1 MYRVCYGL
9 TVSQSGEGMSWLLLL
24 LLQAGVTTIRTRGM
38 SWLLSSMLL
47 NSGVSAI
54 GTGGNRAGEYCI
66 ESTACRSIK
75 SPLTESKVELL
86 KSLIL
91 IFCSFDKVANL
102 ARRQS
107 LEIPLKSL
115 TFTICLYILSILLLF
130 SRL

>member
-1 MYRVCYGL
+1 
-9 TVSQSGEGMSWLLLL
+9 
-24 LLQAGVTTIRTRGM
+24 
-38 SWLLSSMLL
+38 MLL

-115 TFTICLYILSILLLF
+115 TFTICLYYRYCCFFPDFKLIKIKYDVKYDVAIVILMIF
-130 SRL
+130 FRLESYFIVYL